1 MILFFGNFT
10 TRLLLMTALHI
21 LASLPWPTIGLRVGI
36 IAGALIA
43 WFWTQSL
50 IARKSAPKGGMGD
63 IVHELTARW
72 HRYFSTNQRAANAAL
87 ITSSIFIDLIGL
99 SLIGAA
105 IFGPTFAPFLAVL
118 IVFGLRQICQ
128 SLCTL
133 PPPPGII
140 WRNPGFPALLVTY
153 DVGNDFF
160 FSGHTA
166 LAVLGALEAAY
177 LGPPWLAV
185 IAASIAL
192 GEMLIVL
199 VLRAHYTLDVVAG
212 ALAAFLAA
220 EVASKWSP
228 VLDALLR

>member
-1 MILFFGNFT
+1 MLIF
-10 TRLLLMTALHI
+10 
-21 LASLPWPTIGLRVGI
+21 LATIHWPAIGLRSAVVL
-36 IAGALIA
+36 GALVI

-50 IARKSAPKGGMGD
+50 IARKPVAKDGIGD
-63 IVHELTARW
+63 IIHDLTAGW
-72 HRYFSTNQRAANAAL
+72 HSYFSTHERAANAAL
-87 ITSSIFIDLIGL
+87 ITSSIFIDLSGL
-99 SLIGAA
+99 SLIGAS
-105 IFGPTFAPFLAVL
+105 IFGATFAPFLAIL
-118 IVFGLRQICQ
+118 IVFGFRQICQ
-128 SLCTL
+128 GLCTL

-166 LAVLGALEAAY
+166 LAVLGALEASY
-177 LGPPWLAV
+177 LGPHWLAAV
-185 IAASIAL
+185 AVCIAV

-220 EVASKWSP
+220 GIASKLSP
-228 VLDALLR
+228 GIDALLR

>member
-1 MILFFGNFT
+1 MTPILA
-10 TRLLLMTALHI
+10 ALH
-21 LASLPWPTIGLRVGI
+21 WPAIGLRTGVVT
-36 IAGALIA
+36 GALVA

-50 IARKSAPKGGMGD
+50 IARKAVPKEGIGD
-63 IVHELTARW
+63 VVHELTARW
-72 HRYFSTNQRAANAAL
+72 HRYFATHHRAANAAL

-99 SLIGAA
+99 ALIGAA
-105 IFGPTFAPFLAVL
+105 IFGPTFAPFLAIL
-118 IVFGLRQICQ
+118 IVFGMRQICQ
-128 SLCTL
+128 AFCTL

-177 LGPPWLAV
+177 FGPPWLAV
-185 IAASIAL
+185 LTAFIAV

-199 VLRAHYTLDVVAG
+199 VLRAHYTLDVLAG

-220 EVASKWSP
+220 VVAGRLSP
-228 VLDALLR
+228 VLDAWLR

>member
-1 MILFFGNFT
+1 MNP
-10 TRLLLMTALHI
+10 I
-21 LASLPWPTIGLRVGI
+21 LAVLNWPAIGLRAAVV
-36 IAGALIA
+36 AGALVA

-50 IARKSAPKGGMGD
+50 IARKSTPKEGIGD
-63 IVHELTARW
+63 VVHDLTAGW
-72 HRYFSTNQRAANAAL
+72 HLYFSRNDRAANAAL
-87 ITSSIFIDLIGL
+87 ITSSIFIDLFGL

-105 IFGPTFAPFLAVL
+105 IFGPTFAPFLAML

-128 SLCTL
+128 GLCTL

-166 LAVLGALEAAY
+166 LAVLGALQAAY
-177 LGPPWLAV
+177 LGPAWLAV
-185 IAASIAL
+185 IAACIAL

-212 ALAAFLAA
+212 ALAAFFAA
-220 EVASKWSP
+220 AMAGRLSP
-228 VLDALLR
+228 ALDAWLR

>member
-1 MILFFGNFT
+1 MNP
-10 TRLLLMTALHI
+10 I
-21 LASLPWPTIGLRVGI
+21 LAVLNWPGIGLRAAVV
-36 IAGALIA
+36 AGALVA

-50 IARKSAPKGGMGD
+50 IARKSAPKEGIGD
-63 IVHELTARW
+63 VVHDLTAGW
-72 HRYFSTNQRAANAAL
+72 HRYFSRNDHAANAAL
-87 ITSSIFIDLIGL
+87 ITSSIFIDLFGL

-105 IFGPTFAPFLAVL
+105 IFGPTFAPFLAML

-128 SLCTL
+128 GLCTL

-166 LAVLGALEAAY
+166 LAVLGALQAAY
-177 LGPPWLAV
+177 LGPAWLAV
-185 IAASIAL
+185 IAACIAL
-192 GEMLIVL
+192 GEMFIVL

-212 ALAAFLAA
+212 ALAAFFAA
-220 EVASKWSP
+220 AMAGRLSP
-228 VLDALLR
+228 ALDAWLR

>member
-1 MILFFGNFT
+1 
-10 TRLLLMTALHI
+10 MTHI
-21 LASLPWPTIGLRVGI
+21 LASLDWSSIGLRAGVVG
-36 IAGALIA
+36 GALVA

-50 IARKSAPKGGMGD
+50 IARKSAARDGIGD
-63 IVHELTARW
+63 VVHDLTARW
-72 HRYFSTNQRAANAAL
+72 HRYFSTHPRAANAAL
-87 ITSSIFIDLIGL
+87 ITSSAFIDLFGL

-105 IFGPTFAPFLAVL
+105 IFGPTFAPFLAIL
-118 IVFGLRQICQ
+118 IVFGFRQICQ
-128 SLCTL
+128 GFCTL

-166 LAVLGALEAAY
+166 LAVLGAIEAAS

-185 IAASIAL
+185 IAAAVAL

-220 EVASKWSP
+220 AVAGRLAP
-228 VLDALLR
+228 VLDPWLR

>member
-1 MILFFGNFT
+1 
-10 TRLLLMTALHI
+10 
-21 LASLPWPTIGLRVGI
+21 VV
-36 IAGALIA
+36 AGALVV

-50 IARKSAPKGGMGD
+50 IGRKTAPKDGIGD
-63 IVHELTARW
+63 VVHDLTARW
-72 HRYFSTNQRAANAAL
+72 HQYFAANRRAANAAL
-87 ITSSIFIDLIGL
+87 ITSSMFIDLFGL
-99 SLIGAA
+99 FLIGEA
-105 IFGPTFAPFLAVL
+105 IFGPTFAPFLGVL
-118 IVFGLRQICQ
+118 VVFALRQVCQ

-153 DVGNDFF
+153 EVGNDFF

-166 LAVLGALEAAY
+166 LAVLGAVEAAY
-177 LGPPWLAV
+177 LGPPWLAL
-185 IAASIAL
+185 IAACIAV

-220 EVASKWSP
+220 GLAHRLSP
-228 VLDALLR
+228 ALDAWLR

>member
-1 MILFFGNFT
+1 MNT
-10 TRLLLMTALHI
+10 
-21 LASLPWPTIGLRVGI
+21 LAVMHWPSIGLRTGI
-36 IAGALIA
+36 VVGALMV

-50 IARKSAPKGGMGD
+50 IARKSTPKDVIGD
-63 IVHELTARW
+63 IIHDLTWRW
-72 HRYFSTNQRAANAAL
+72 HLYFSTHNRAADVAL
-87 ITSSIFIDLIGL
+87 ITSSIFIDLAGL
-99 SLIGAA
+99 SLIGTA
-105 IFGPTFAPFLAVL
+105 IFGATFAPFVAIL

-128 SLCTL
+128 GICTL

-177 LGPPWLAV
+177 LGPPWLAAV
-185 IAASIAL
+185 AASIAV

-220 EVASKWSP
+220 ALAGKLSP
-228 VLDALLR
+228 ALDAWLR

>member
-1 MILFFGNFT
+1 MLAT
-10 TRLLLMTALHI
+10 LH
-21 LASLPWPTIGLRVGI
+21 WPIIGLRVGVV
-36 IAGALIA
+36 AAALVV

-50 IARKSAPKGGMGD
+50 IARKTAPKEGLGD
-63 IVHELTARW
+63 VVHDLTAAW
-72 HRYFSTNQRAANAAL
+72 HRYFSTNERAANVAL
-87 ITSSIFIDLIGL
+87 IVSSFFIDLCGL

-105 IFGPTFAPFLAVL
+105 IFGGTFAPFLAIL

-128 SLCTL
+128 GLCTL

-153 DVGNDFF
+153 GVGNDFF
-160 FSGHTA
+160 FSGHTS

-177 LGPPWLAV
+177 LGPTWLAV
-185 IAASIAL
+185 AATAVAL

-212 ALAAFLAA
+212 AFAAFLAA
-220 EVASKWSP
+220 QLAEKLSP
-228 VLDALLR
+228 VVDSWLR

>member
-1 MILFFGNFT
+1 MTPILG
-10 TRLLLMTALHI
+10 ALH
-21 LASLPWPTIGLRVGI
+21 WPTIGLRAGVV
-36 IAGALIA
+36 AGALVA

-50 IARKSAPKGGMGD
+50 IGRKSAAKDSTGD
-63 IVHELTARW
+63 VVHDLTARW
-72 HRYFSTNQRAANAAL
+72 HQYFATHEHAANAAL
-87 ITSSIFIDLIGL
+87 ITSSIFIDFFGL

-105 IFGPTFAPFLAVL
+105 IFGRTFAPFLAIL
-118 IVFGLRQICQ
+118 IVFALRQICQ
-128 SLCTL
+128 GLCTL

-153 DVGNDFF
+153 GVGNDFF

-166 LAVLGALEAAY
+166 LAVLGAMEAAY

-185 IAASIAL
+185 IAGSIAL

-199 VLRAHYTLDVVAG
+199 ILRAHYTLDVVAG

-220 EVASKWSP
+220 EVAAKLSP
-228 VLDALLR
+228 VVDAWLR

>member
-1 MILFFGNFT
+1 MNP
-10 TRLLLMTALHI
+10 M
-21 LASLPWPTIGLRVGI
+21 LAVLNWPAIGLRAAVV
-36 IAGALIA
+36 AGALVA

-50 IARKSAPKGGMGD
+50 IGRKSAPKEGIGD
-63 IVHELTARW
+63 VVHDLTARW
-72 HRYFSTNQRAANAAL
+72 HRYFSRNDRAANAAL
-87 ITSSIFIDLIGL
+87 ITSSIFIDFFGL

-105 IFGPTFAPFLAVL
+105 IFGPTFAPFLAML

-128 SLCTL
+128 GLCTL

-166 LAVLGALEAAY
+166 LAVLGALQAAY
-177 LGPPWLAV
+177 LGPAWLAV
-185 IAASIAL
+185 IAACIAL

-212 ALAAFLAA
+212 ALAAFFAA
-220 EVASKWSP
+220 AMAGRLSP
-228 VLDALLR
+228 ALDAWLR

>member
-1 MILFFGNFT
+1 M
-10 TRLLLMTALHI
+10 H
-21 LASLPWPTIGLRVGI
+21 WPAVGLRAAV
-36 IAGALIA
+36 IAGALVA

-50 IARKSAPKGGMGD
+50 IARKSARKEGIGD
-63 IVHELTARW
+63 VVHELTASW
-72 HRYFSTNQRAANAAL
+72 HRYFATNKRAANAAL
-87 ITSSIFIDLIGL
+87 ITSSIFIDLFGL

-105 IFGPTFAPFLAVL
+105 IFGPTFAPFLAIL

-128 SLCTL
+128 GLSTL

-166 LAVLGALEAAY
+166 LAVLGAIEAAY

-185 IAASIAL
+185 VAACIAL
-192 GEMLIVL
+192 GEVVIVL

-212 ALAAFLAA
+212 AMAAFLAA
-220 EVASKWSP
+220 EVSAKLSP
-228 VLDALLR
+228 VVDDWLR